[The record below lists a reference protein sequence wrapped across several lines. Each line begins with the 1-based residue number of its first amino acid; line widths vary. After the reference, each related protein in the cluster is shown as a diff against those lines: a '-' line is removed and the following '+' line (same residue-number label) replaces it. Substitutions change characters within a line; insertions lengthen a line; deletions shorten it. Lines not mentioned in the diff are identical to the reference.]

1 MHLRPVVW
9 LSLKRERQ
17 GSASIGGLFPRGGT
31 VEQSEPTLFPV
42 PPFPLTT
49 SSEANRGTM
58 RVACFLERG
67 EQVKRKARIQLS
79 FPAVVG
85 GNSSMVE

>member
-1 MHLRPVVW
+1 MERSDVERSDVSFFPNFPV
-9 LSLKRERQ
+9 
-17 GSASIGGLFPRGGT
+17 FPT
-31 VEQSEPTLFPV
+31 FVPPVEQSEPTLFPV